1 MTEGARRRL
10 AVRRPGDYIHAAM
23 SPAAITGT
31 DGAGASA
38 KPATPL
44 RRLSEAAAALTGIAA
59 GVLFAEPVL
68 AAAGAVWRG
77 YVLPA
82 YDELIKN
89 GLLAWCM

>member
-1 MTEGARRRL
+1 MSSLATHGESGRALSRPARRVFE
-10 AVRRPGDYIHAAM
+10 ASAAL
-23 SPAAITGT
+23 
-31 DGAGASA
+31 AGA
-38 KPATPL
+38 
-44 RRLSEAAAALTGIAA
+44 AA

-77 YVLPA
+77 YFLPA

>member
-1 MTEGARRRL
+1 
-10 AVRRPGDYIHAAM
+10 M
-23 SPAAITGT
+23 SRAAITET
-31 DGAGASA
+31 DGASA
-38 KPATPL
+38 TPATPL
-44 RRLSEAAAALTGIAA
+44 RRLYEAAAALAGVAA